1 LDDPLTVRMLRCG
14 PGLRVVEPA
23 HHDLSKLRLE
33 ESTVTQVALDNGFTH
48 LGRFSVAFHQRFGET
63 PSERLALLPGQ
74 KS

>member
-23 HHDLSKLRLE
+23 HHDLSTLRLE
-33 ESTVTQVALDNGFTH
+33 ESTVTQVALDNGFSH
-48 LGRFSVAFHQRFGET
+48 LGRFSGAFHQCFGEK
-63 PSERLALLPGQ
+63 PSELLARRSGQ